1 METALLVGVWVEE
14 NEPQMKRRTHLVTCC
29 SETEG
34 DLCTLP
40 DFEDIKSRLALI
52 VKAETPRKSQRTPSN
67 DSPSV
72 QVASAGRATPNQTAA
87 GRASS
92 SRPQT
97 TTQAQN
103 SSLPIPSN
111 RPPLMGQQ
119 LQQPPPAQRPPHTQV
134 RFSAGNA
141 QFAIRFLPKVKA
153 SSVFS
158 EHCVFHIEAMVDG
171 KGVVSQSLPS
181 LHSPSQSGRS
191 RRHMC
196 L

>member
-92 SRPQT
+92 
-97 TTQAQN
+97 
-103 SSLPIPSN
+103 
-111 RPPLMGQQ
+111 
-119 LQQPPPAQRPPHTQV
+119 
-134 RFSAGNA
+134 
-141 QFAIRFLPKVKA
+141 
-153 SSVFS
+153 
-158 EHCVFHIEAMVDG
+158 
-171 KGVVSQSLPS
+171 
-181 LHSPSQSGRS
+181 
-191 RRHMC
+191 
-196 L
+196 